1 MENGN
6 TNGLLKWFVDY
17 KDFIIV
23 ILGTLIA
30 AAVFAFNIIFGS
42 KKTKMASQSDS
53 KNSKSSSPQ
62 NKSSNQT
69 DSYSALDDQVSH
81 VDEKL
86 KLNTHVLFIDDEKF
100 PVINILKNAGWVN
113 TSRLRSVKSVNDAAI
128 KNAQILFVDING
140 VAKELFPADHGLGL
154 VVALKKTYGKTKKV
168 IIYSAETS
176 GNRFHQAF
184 RMCDDQLNKNADS
197 YEFQTT
203 AERLA
208 IQLRNGE

>member
-1 MENGN
+1 MATVNENSF
-6 TNGLLKWFVDY
+6 LKWFIDY
-17 KDFIIV
+17 KDFLIV

-30 AAVFAFNIIFGS
+30 ATVFAYNLLFGS
-42 KKTKMASQSDS
+42 KKKKTEAQADD
-53 KNSKSSSPQ
+53 KNSKSSATKNNASTPPD
-62 NKSSNQT
+62 NS
-69 DSYSALDDQVSH
+69 SALDDQLNQ
-81 VDEKL
+81 VDDKL

-100 PVINILKNAGWVN
+100 PVVNILKNAGWVN
-113 TSRLRSVKSVNDAAI
+113 TSRLRSVKSVYDVPI

-140 VAKELFPADHGLGL
+140 VAKELFPSDHGLGL

-168 IIYSAETS
+168 VIYSAETS

-184 RMCDDQLNKNADS
+184 RVCDDQLEKNADS